1 MTDLSPAR
9 RWLAA
14 VALASLAL
22 STACGVGQGDGST
35 DAGTSESS
43 SADAGS
49 DASSDAGAE
58 TGSDAGADSGTDAG
72 AWTAGT
78 YEATGDYTSPGGSQS
93 VGVELTVDADGT
105 VTDVTVTPEASD
117 PTSER
122 YQEQFAG
129 GIADEVVGQSIDSL
143 DVSVVAGSS
152 LTSGGF
158 DDAVQQIVDEARA

>member
-14 VALASLAL
+14 VALASSLAL

-35 DAGTSESS
+35 GASESS

-49 DASSDAGAE
+49 DASSDAGAD

-158 DDAVQQIVDEARA
+158 DDAVQKIVDEARA